1 MLGEVENAE
10 AKVANVDIADR
21 ERTQLAVL
29 CKCLSMCWYSH
40 AVSPIKS
47 AGCSKG

>member
-1 MLGEVENAE
+1 MLGEVEEAK
-10 AKVANVDIADR
+10 AKVANVDITNR

-40 AVSPIKS
+40 VASPIDS
-47 AGCSKG
+47 AGCS